1 MNVIV
6 KDVPPERG
14 SGKAQPIATAQG
26 APVPPATAAATAGRS
41 RKALGGSPE
50 EVEHGYAREQG
61 RAARRGVLAVALF
74 MGSVGVWATTSEISG
89 AVIAPAQ
96 FVAESNLKKVQ
107 HQTGGVVSAL
117 FVREGDRVE
126 ENALLIRLD
135 DTLNRA
141 NLGIITGQ
149 LDEFMARMARLTAER
164 DGLPEVRF
172 PEELT
177 ARAAEPRIA
186 SLMASEAQLFAG
198 RRSARD
204 GIRAQL
210 EKRITQLRSEIE
222 GLTIQRRAKIREAE
236 LIQRELV
243 GVRRL
248 FEQNLVQMT
257 RLSQLEREAT
267 SLEGQVGQLTSGIAQ
282 AEGKIAET
290 GLQILQ
296 LTEDLRAEVMRE
308 LRESQARVSELQER
322 KLAAEDQLRRV
333 DIRAPAAGFVHQ
345 LAVHTVGGV
354 ITPAEPAML
363 IVPTEENLY
372 LEARIAPQDIDQ
384 VKVGQRASV
393 RLHAFNQRT
402 TPEFAATVTRVSAD
416 VVREPQTGLTFYT
429 ARLKI
434 EPAELAKA
442 GELRIVPG
450 MQADAFVETTRRTP
464 WAYLMKP
471 VSDQF
476 ARALRER

>member
-1 MNVIV
+1 MNMTV
-6 KDVPPERG
+6 KELPAPRPTG
-14 SGKAQPIATAQG
+14 SGDTG
-26 APVPPATAAATAGRS
+26 VTPAVAMPAAALAGLNMRPQKPVTPDEMEHEFASQQS
-41 RKALGGSPE
+41 RT
-50 EVEHGYAREQG
+50 
-61 RAARRGVLAVALF
+61 ARRGFIAAALF
-74 MGSVGVWATTSEISG
+74 LGSVGAWATATEISG
-89 AVIAPAQ
+89 AVIAPSQ
-96 FVAESNLKKVQ
+96 FVSESNLKKVQ

-117 FVREGDRVE
+117 FVREGDIVQD
-126 ENALLIRLD
+126 NQLLIRLD

-141 NLGIITGQ
+141 NLGIVTGQ
-149 LDEFMARMARLTAER
+149 LDEFMARMARLVAER
-164 DGLPEVRF
+164 DGQSEVQF
-172 PEELT
+172 PAELT
-177 ARAAEPRIA
+177 ERASDPRIA
-186 SLMASEAQLFAG
+186 SLVQSEAQLFVG

-222 GLTIQRRAKIREAE
+222 GLTIQRRAKTREAE

-282 AEGKIAET
+282 AQGKIAET
-290 GLQILQ
+290 ELQILQ

-322 KLAAEDQLRRV
+322 KLAAEDHLRRV
-333 DIRAPAAGFVHQ
+333 EIRAPASGVVHQ

-363 IVPTEENLY
+363 LVPTNDSLY
-372 LEARIAPQDIDQ
+372 LEARVAPQDIDQ
-384 VKVGQRASV
+384 VAVGQRASV

-402 TPEFAATVTRVSAD
+402 TPEFAAAVTRVGAD
-416 VVREPQTGLTFYT
+416 VVREQQTGLSYYVV
-429 ARLKI
+429 RLKI
-434 EPAELAKA
+434 EPEELAKA

-464 WAYLMKP
+464 FAYLMKP

-476 ARALRER
+476 ARAFRER